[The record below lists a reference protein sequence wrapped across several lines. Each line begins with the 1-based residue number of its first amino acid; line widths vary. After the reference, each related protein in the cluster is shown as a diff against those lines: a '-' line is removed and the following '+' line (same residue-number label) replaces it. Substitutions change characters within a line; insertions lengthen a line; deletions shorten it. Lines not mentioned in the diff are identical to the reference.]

1 MKITLNVYFTC
12 YCMLSMLLIV
22 LTMEQKPS
30 YFHIANVSDSVSFTC
45 VFSGDPVPS
54 VNWSYHSSNDRIS
67 ITADRN
73 DTHISSTL
81 NIDSTVITEDTD
93 VYVCVALT
101 PGLTGNVTHDLTV
114 GMLIYKQTELMLNLH
129 QNLCAINML

>member
-1 MKITLNVYFTC
+1 MKITFKCVLYLLLYAFNVT
-12 YCMLSMLLIV
+12 LV
-22 LTMEQKPS
+22 LRMEQKPL

-93 VYVCVALT
+93 VYVCIAST

-114 GMLIYKQTELMLNLH
+114 GM
-129 QNLCAINML
+129 